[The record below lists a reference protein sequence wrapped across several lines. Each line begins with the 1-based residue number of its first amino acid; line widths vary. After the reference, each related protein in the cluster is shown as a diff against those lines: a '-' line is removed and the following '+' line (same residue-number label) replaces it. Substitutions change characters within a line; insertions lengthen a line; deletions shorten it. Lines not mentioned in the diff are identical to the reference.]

1 MIERE
6 DKNLRPFHLKLVVSK
21 KKKKD
26 RGAYS
31 NIDKMA

>member
-1 MIERE
+1 MNKRQ
-6 DKNLRPFHLKLVVSK
+6 DKNLRPFHLKLVS

-31 NIDKMA
+31 NIR

>member
-21 KKKKD
+21 KKKD